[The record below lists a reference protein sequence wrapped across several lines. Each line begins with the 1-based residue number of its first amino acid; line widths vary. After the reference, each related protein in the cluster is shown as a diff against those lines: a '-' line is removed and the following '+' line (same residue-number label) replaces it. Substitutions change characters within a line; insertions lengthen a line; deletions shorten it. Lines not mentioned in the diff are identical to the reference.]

1 MEFSN
6 NKEVLT
12 IFDKRGKVVT
22 LATKLAALSGEQI
35 KDFFNVRLN
44 KIPRHLNSLA
54 LYKVL
59 NDKIPTLNSLSL
71 TKDMFTKLQ
80 SYKDFTEFQL
90 QTLFEK
96 ICDDEDFL
104 QYRIN
109 LWTLILRNYDVIN
122 LLDGEVQ
129 YLSKVKKLKVEDF
142 SSYNRFLFEVSE
154 DVNKC
159 FDGVQS
165 KKLEE
170 IFNNTFSSDELRR
183 LAEKYGFTISQ
194 RLKKDEFSDYLKQI
208 LKSKKKLTA
217 ALSKEIDG
225 MTVVQL
231 NSLCQVHEVTLS
243 SNLKKHEIIYL
254 LLFLIKKNKLATSEI
269 KGISDT
275 WGITPLEFTVD
286 LDKIDNFGR
295 GEAKEVIILPSDEVF
310 EEEQPVEE
318 NKETSKD
325 ELLKEIAKKL
335 GLLPD
340 EEKPAEEPKE
350 EDKKPVTKKPATKK
364 VEPKASNS
372 ANQMSPAERLA
383 LARQRKQELA
393 LERKLEEERKAL
405 EEERKALEEERRIL
419 EEQALENERKEKE
432 KLQEIL
438 NKLLQSQQQ
447 PAEVVEET
455 PVLEDEIIDEEID
468 SEPEISALVEDNVGE
483 EIVEDSFD
491 EIEDDAEF
499 EDEIDETLDE
509 VEIETVEPEI
519 DDLTDENQEQ
529 NPIEE
534 TLEDEEI
541 DETLEVT
548 PIEEVIE
555 DEEVTLEEE
564 SVSESLE
571 EVELKDES
579 YDESFNPNEDT
590 NVTEV
595 IDNPYYHNK
604 KFAPKKKTG
613 LKVVL
618 TILAAILIFGAGIF
632 ASRFLK

>member
-54 LYKVL
+54 LFKVL

-109 LWTLILRNYDVIN
+109 LWTLILRNHEVIN

-318 NKETSKD
+318 NKETSGD

-350 EDKKPVTKKPATKK
+350 EAKKPVTKK

-447 PAEVVEET
+447 PEEVVEET
-455 PVLEDEIIDEEID
+455 PVLEDEIVDEEID
-468 SEPEISALVEDNVGE
+468 SEPNIFNETEDNDEE
-483 EIVEDSFD
+483 EIVEDSF
-491 EIEDDAEF
+491 EEVE
-499 EDEIDETLDE
+499 DE
-509 VEIETVEPEI
+509 VELIDESLDETVEPEI
-519 DDLTDENQEQ
+519 EDVESKTDDLVDETEEENPIEEVIENEEIDENQEE
-529 NPIEE
+529 NS
-534 TLEDEEI
+534 
-541 DETLEVT
+541 
-548 PIEEVIE
+548 IEEVIE

-571 EVELKDES
+571 EVERKDES
-579 YDESFNPNEDT
+579 YDESFNPNEDK
-590 NVTEV
+590 NATEV

-604 KFAPKKKTG
+604 KFAPKKRTG

-618 TILAAILIFGAGIF
+618 IILAAILIFGAGIF

>member
-54 LYKVL
+54 LFKVL

-109 LWTLILRNYDVIN
+109 LWTLILRNHEVIN

-275 WGITPLEFTVD
+275 WGITPLEYTVD

-318 NKETSKD
+318 NKETSGD

-350 EDKKPVTKKPATKK
+350 EAKKPVTKK

-447 PAEVVEET
+447 PEEVVEET
-455 PVLEDEIIDEEID
+455 PVLEDEIVDEEID
-468 SEPEISALVEDNVGE
+468 SEPNIFNETEDNDEE
-483 EIVEDSFD
+483 EIVEDSF
-491 EIEDDAEF
+491 EEVE
-499 EDEIDETLDE
+499 DE
-509 VEIETVEPEI
+509 VELIDESLDETVEPEI
-519 DDLTDENQEQ
+519 EDVESKTDDLVDETEEENPIEEVIENEEIDENQEE
-529 NPIEE
+529 NS
-534 TLEDEEI
+534 
-541 DETLEVT
+541 
-548 PIEEVIE
+548 IEEVIE

-590 NVTEV
+590 NATEV

-604 KFAPKKKTG
+604 KFAPKKRTG

-618 TILAAILIFGAGIF
+618 IILAAILIFGAGIF

>member
-54 LYKVL
+54 LFKVL

-109 LWTLILRNYDVIN
+109 LWTLILRNHEVIN

-318 NKETSKD
+318 NKETSGD

-350 EDKKPVTKKPATKK
+350 EAKKPVTKK

-447 PAEVVEET
+447 PEEVVEET
-455 PVLEDEIIDEEID
+455 PVLEDEIVDEEID
-468 SEPEISALVEDNVGE
+468 SEPNIFNETEDNDEE
-483 EIVEDSFD
+483 EIVEDSF
-491 EIEDDAEF
+491 EEVE
-499 EDEIDETLDE
+499 DE
-509 VEIETVEPEI
+509 VELIDESLDETVEPEI
-519 DDLTDENQEQ
+519 EDVESKTDDLV
-529 NPIEE
+529 
-534 TLEDEEI
+534 
-541 DETLEVT
+541 DETEEEN

-590 NVTEV
+590 NATEV

-604 KFAPKKKTG
+604 KFAPKKRTG

-618 TILAAILIFGAGIF
+618 IILAAILIFGAGIF

>member
-54 LYKVL
+54 LFKVL

-109 LWTLILRNYDVIN
+109 LWTLILRNHEVIN

-318 NKETSKD
+318 NKETSGD

-350 EDKKPVTKKPATKK
+350 EAKKPVTKK

-432 KLQEIL
+432 KEKLQEIL

-447 PAEVVEET
+447 PEEVVEET
-455 PVLEDEIIDEEID
+455 PVLEDEIVDEEID
-468 SEPEISALVEDNVGE
+468 SEPNIFNETEDNDEE
-483 EIVEDSFD
+483 EIVEDSF
-491 EIEDDAEF
+491 EEVE
-499 EDEIDETLDE
+499 DE
-509 VEIETVEPEI
+509 VELIDESLDETVEPEI
-519 DDLTDENQEQ
+519 EDVESKTDDLVDETEEENPIEEVIENEEIDENQEE
-529 NPIEE
+529 NS
-534 TLEDEEI
+534 
-541 DETLEVT
+541 
-548 PIEEVIE
+548 IEEVIE

-590 NVTEV
+590 NATEV

-604 KFAPKKKTG
+604 KFAPKKRTG
-613 LKVVL
+613 LKIVL

>member
-22 LATKLAALSGEQI
+22 LATKLAALSAEQI

-54 LYKVL
+54 IMKVL
-59 NDKIPTLNSLSL
+59 NNKIPTLNSLSL

-80 SYKDFTEFQL
+80 YYKDFTEFQL

-96 ICDDEDFL
+96 ICDEEDYL

-109 LWTLILRNYDVIN
+109 LWTLILRNYDVLN

-129 YLSKVKKLKVEDF
+129 HLSKIKKLKVEDF
-142 SSYNRFLFEVSE
+142 SSYNRILFEVSQ
-154 DVNKC
+154 DINRC
-159 FDGVQS
+159 FDGVPA

-194 RLKKDEFSDYLKQI
+194 RLKKDEFSEYLKQI

-217 ALSKEIDG
+217 ALSKEIDT

-243 SNLKKHEIIYL
+243 SNLKKNEIIFL
-254 LLFLIKKNKLATSEI
+254 LLFLIKKNKLSTSEI
-269 KGISDT
+269 KGLSDT

-295 GEAKEVIILPSDEVF
+295 GEAKEVIILPSDEPF
-310 EEEQPVEE
+310 EEEKTEE
-318 NKETSKD
+318 NNKDLKED
-325 ELLKEIAKKL
+325 DLLKEIAKRL
-335 GLLPD
+335 GLIPN
-340 EEKPAEEPKE
+340 EEKEEPKE
-350 EDKKPVTKKPATKK
+350 EVEKPAPKQK
-364 VEPKASNS
+364 VAPKAEEPVEKI
-372 ANQMSPAERLA
+372 SPADRLA

-393 LERKLEEERKAL
+393 LQRKLEEERKAL
-405 EEERKALEEERRIL
+405 EEERKALEEERRAL
-419 EEQALENERKEKE
+419 EEQALEKERKEKE

-438 NKLLQSQQQ
+438 NKLLNKEQQLEEAIVEE
-447 PAEVVEET
+447 PEEIEETVEEEIDSIEAEPMEVDDEEIIDDSIDEVENDLEETIDEALDESDELEGEETIDEEEVVSEPLEVVEET
-455 PVLEDEIIDEEID
+455 TEEETIEEPTEQ
-468 SEPEISALVEDNVGE
+468 SES
-483 EIVEDSFD
+483 EIVE
-491 EIEDDAEF
+491 EPI
-499 EDEIDETLDE
+499 
-509 VEIETVEPEI
+509 VE
-519 DDLTDENQEQ
+519 ENA
-529 NPIEE
+529 
-534 TLEDEEI
+534 
-541 DETLEVT
+541 
-548 PIEEVIE
+548 
-555 DEEVTLEEE
+555 
-564 SVSESLE
+564 
-571 EVELKDES
+571 ELKDES
-579 YDESFNPNEDT
+579 YDESFNPNDD
-590 NVTEV
+590 VKVSEV
-595 IDNPYYHNK
+595 IENPYYHNK
-604 KFAPKKKTG
+604 KFAPKKRTG
-613 LKVVL
+613 LTVVL

>member
-54 LYKVL
+54 LFKVL

-109 LWTLILRNYDVIN
+109 LWTLILRNHEVIN

-318 NKETSKD
+318 NKETSGD

-350 EDKKPVTKKPATKK
+350 EAKKPVTKK

-447 PAEVVEET
+447 PEEVVEET
-455 PVLEDEIIDEEID
+455 PVLEDEIVDEEID
-468 SEPEISALVEDNVGE
+468 SEPNIFNETEDNDEE
-483 EIVEDSFD
+483 EIVEDSF
-491 EIEDDAEF
+491 EEVE
-499 EDEIDETLDE
+499 DE
-509 VEIETVEPEI
+509 VELIDESLDETVEPENEDVESKT
-519 DDLTDENQEQ
+519 DDLVDETEEENPIEEVIENEEIDENQEE
-529 NPIEE
+529 NS
-534 TLEDEEI
+534 
-541 DETLEVT
+541 
-548 PIEEVIE
+548 IEEVIE

-590 NVTEV
+590 NATEV

-604 KFAPKKKTG
+604 KFAPKKRTG

-618 TILAAILIFGAGIF
+618 IILAAILIFGAGIF

>member
-54 LYKVL
+54 LFKVL

-109 LWTLILRNYDVIN
+109 LWTLILRNHEVIN

-318 NKETSKD
+318 NKETSGD

-350 EDKKPVTKKPATKK
+350 EAKKPVTKK

-447 PAEVVEET
+447 PEEVVEET
-455 PVLEDEIIDEEID
+455 PVLEDEIVDEEID
-468 SEPEISALVEDNVGE
+468 SEPNIFNETEDNDEE
-483 EIVEDSFD
+483 EIVEDSF
-491 EIEDDAEF
+491 EEVE
-499 EDEIDETLDE
+499 DE
-509 VEIETVEPEI
+509 VELIDESLDETVEPEI
-519 DDLTDENQEQ
+519 EDVESKTDDLVDETEEENPIEEVIENEEIDENQEE
-529 NPIEE
+529 NS
-534 TLEDEEI
+534 
-541 DETLEVT
+541 
-548 PIEEVIE
+548 IEEVIE

-590 NVTEV
+590 NATEV

-604 KFAPKKKTG
+604 KFAPKKRTG

-618 TILAAILIFGAGIF
+618 IILAAILIFGAGIF

>member
-54 LYKVL
+54 LFKVL

-109 LWTLILRNYDVIN
+109 LWTLILRNHEVIN

-318 NKETSKD
+318 NKETSGD

-350 EDKKPVTKKPATKK
+350 EAKKPVTKK

-432 KLQEIL
+432 KEKLQEIL

-447 PAEVVEET
+447 PEEVVEET
-455 PVLEDEIIDEEID
+455 PVLEDEIVDEEID
-468 SEPEISALVEDNVGE
+468 SEPNIFNETEDNDEE
-483 EIVEDSFD
+483 EIVEDSF
-491 EIEDDAEF
+491 EEVE
-499 EDEIDETLDE
+499 DE
-509 VEIETVEPEI
+509 VELIDESLDETVEPEI
-519 DDLTDENQEQ
+519 EDVESKTDDLVDETEEENPIEEVIENEEIDENQEE
-529 NPIEE
+529 NS
-534 TLEDEEI
+534 
-541 DETLEVT
+541 
-548 PIEEVIE
+548 IEEVIE

-590 NVTEV
+590 NATEV

-604 KFAPKKKTG
+604 KFAPKKRTG

-618 TILAAILIFGAGIF
+618 IILAAILIFGAGIF

>member
-54 LYKVL
+54 LFKVL

-109 LWTLILRNYDVIN
+109 LWTLILRNHEVIN

-318 NKETSKD
+318 NKETSGD

-350 EDKKPVTKKPATKK
+350 EAKKPVTKK

-447 PAEVVEET
+447 PEEVVEET
-455 PVLEDEIIDEEID
+455 PVLEDEIVDEEID
-468 SEPEISALVEDNVGE
+468 SEPNIFNETEDNDEE
-483 EIVEDSFD
+483 EIVEDSF
-491 EIEDDAEF
+491 EEVE
-499 EDEIDETLDE
+499 DE
-509 VEIETVEPEI
+509 VELIDESLDETVEPEI
-519 DDLTDENQEQ
+519 EDVESKTDDLVDETEEENPIEEVIENEEIDENQEE
-529 NPIEE
+529 NS
-534 TLEDEEI
+534 
-541 DETLEVT
+541 
-548 PIEEVIE
+548 IEEVIE

-590 NVTEV
+590 NATEV

-604 KFAPKKKTG
+604 KFAPKKRTG
-613 LKVVL
+613 LKIVL

>member
-1 MEFSN
+1 
-6 NKEVLT
+6 
-12 IFDKRGKVVT
+12 
-22 LATKLAALSGEQI
+22 
-35 KDFFNVRLN
+35 
-44 KIPRHLNSLA
+44 
-54 LYKVL
+54 
-59 NDKIPTLNSLSL
+59 
-71 TKDMFTKLQ
+71 MFTKLQ

-109 LWTLILRNYDVIN
+109 LWTLILRNHEVIN

-318 NKETSKD
+318 NKETSGD

-350 EDKKPVTKKPATKK
+350 EAKKPVTKK

-447 PAEVVEET
+447 PEEVVEET
-455 PVLEDEIIDEEID
+455 PVLEDEIVDEEID
-468 SEPEISALVEDNVGE
+468 SEPNIFNETEDNDEE
-483 EIVEDSFD
+483 EIVEDSF
-491 EIEDDAEF
+491 EEVE
-499 EDEIDETLDE
+499 DE
-509 VEIETVEPEI
+509 VELIDESLDETVEPEI
-519 DDLTDENQEQ
+519 EDVESKTDDLVDETEEENPIEEVIENEEIDENQEE
-529 NPIEE
+529 NS
-534 TLEDEEI
+534 
-541 DETLEVT
+541 
-548 PIEEVIE
+548 IEEVIE

-590 NVTEV
+590 NATEV

-604 KFAPKKKTG
+604 KFAPKKRTG

-618 TILAAILIFGAGIF
+618 IILAAILIFGAGIF

>member
-54 LYKVL
+54 LFKVL

-109 LWTLILRNYDVIN
+109 LWTLILRNHEVIN

-318 NKETSKD
+318 NKETSGD

-350 EDKKPVTKKPATKK
+350 EAKKPVTKK

-432 KLQEIL
+432 KEKLQEIL

-447 PAEVVEET
+447 PEEVVEET
-455 PVLEDEIIDEEID
+455 PVLEDEIVDEEID
-468 SEPEISALVEDNVGE
+468 SEPNIFNETEDNDEE
-483 EIVEDSFD
+483 EIVEDSF
-491 EIEDDAEF
+491 EEVE
-499 EDEIDETLDE
+499 DE
-509 VEIETVEPEI
+509 VELIDESLDETVEPEI
-519 DDLTDENQEQ
+519 EDVESKTDDLVDETEEENPIEEVIENEEIDENQEE
-529 NPIEE
+529 NS
-534 TLEDEEI
+534 
-541 DETLEVT
+541 
-548 PIEEVIE
+548 IEEVIE

-590 NVTEV
+590 NATEV

-604 KFAPKKKTG
+604 KFAPKKRTG
-613 LKVVL
+613 LKIVL
-618 TILAAILIFGAGIF
+618 TILATILIFGAGIF